1 MPAPDQD
8 AAGTEVMS
16 SPKHRAWTLGTDD
29 AESLV
34 AEARKAL
41 FVMVAFLAVL
51 WMIQLLNVADHYRLD
66 NYGIKPRDLASL
78 PYILTAPFLHVS
90 WTHIESNSGPLFIFG
105 FLAAY
110 RGVARFL
117 WLTALL
123 IVVSGLA
130 AWFFGAA
137 GTIGVGASGVVFG
150 YLGYILVRGFFDR
163 HGIDILIGAVMALCF
178 AYQFTVL
185 LPQAGIGWQ
194 DHIGGLVGG
203 IVGGWVFRDRRV
215 RSRRKQAAA
224 AAGAASAS
232 GVGGTGGTVT
242 GGTVTGGTVTG
253 ATGAGVLPV
262 AGAASRGTPARQQR
276 ATGTYSGPRADLHKR
291 LDDLGL

>member
-1 MPAPDQD
+1 MNTA
-8 AAGTEVMS
+8 
-16 SPKHRAWTLGTDD
+16 KHRAWTLGTDD

-34 AEARKAL
+34 AEARRAL

-51 WMIQLLNVADHYRLD
+51 WIVQLINAADHYQLD
-66 NYGIKPRDLASL
+66 QYGIKPRDLASL
-78 PYILTAPFLHVS
+78 PYILAAPFLHVS

-137 GTIGVGASGVVFG
+137 GTIGIGASGVVFG

-185 LPQAGIGWQ
+185 LPKAGVGWQ
-194 DHIGGLVGG
+194 DHIGGLAGG
-203 IVGGWVFRDRRV
+203 IVGGWLFRDRGL
-215 RSRRKQAAA
+215 RSGRRSQEASGSPPAVAAAAGPGISPPGGAA
-224 AAGAASAS
+224 AAGAPGGRAPSGQTSA
-232 GVGGTGGTVT
+232 
-242 GGTVTGGTVTG
+242 
-253 ATGAGVLPV
+253 
-262 AGAASRGTPARQQR
+262 R
-276 ATGTYSGPRADLHKR
+276 AYSGPRGDLHR
-291 LDDLGL
+291 QLDDLGL

>member
-1 MPAPDQD
+1 MHP
-8 AAGTEVMS
+8 AGTGDMG
-16 SPKHRAWTLGTDD
+16 SPKHRAWTLGTGD

-41 FVMVAFLAVL
+41 FVMVGFLAIL
-51 WMIQLLNVADHYRLD
+51 WIVQLANWADAYHLVVRF
-66 NYGIKPRDLASL
+66 GIRPHDLGSL
-78 PYILTAPFLHVS
+78 PDILAAPFLHLS

-110 RGVARFL
+110 RGVLRFL
-117 WLTALL
+117 WLTALV
-123 IVVSGLA
+123 IVTSGLA
-130 AWFFGAA
+130 SWIFGDL
-137 GTIGVGASGVVFG
+137 GSIGVGASGVVFG

-185 LPQAGIGWQ
+185 LPKTGIGWQ

-203 IVGGWVFRDRRV
+203 VVGGWLLRDR
-215 RSRRKQAAA
+215 STA
-224 AAGAASAS
+224 AAGASRRRAKAGSPAPTTAALGSSGASAS
-232 GVGGTGGTVT
+232 GAKPEQGK
-242 GGTVTGGTVTG
+242 
-253 ATGAGVLPV
+253 
-262 AGAASRGTPARQQR
+262 
-276 ATGTYSGPRADLHKR
+276 TGTFTGPRADLHQQ